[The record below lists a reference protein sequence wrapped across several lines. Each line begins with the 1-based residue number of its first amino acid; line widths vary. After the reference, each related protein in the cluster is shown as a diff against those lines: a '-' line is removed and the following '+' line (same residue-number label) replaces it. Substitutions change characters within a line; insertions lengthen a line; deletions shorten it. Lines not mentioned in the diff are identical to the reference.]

1 MNEQTTVVV
10 GADSTRSLERHAFGG
25 SHHRESV
32 SLKEY
37 QQAKASQ
44 AVSLNEAMVMAFEN
58 SPVLALRRA
67 AVSMQEADLDHAS
80 RWAPATLSLS

>member
-1 MNEQTTVVV
+1 MNKRLLLCAMIVP
-10 GADSTRSLERHAFGG
+10 GALAVSPMVSAQAKER
-25 SHHRESV
+25 V

-58 SPVLALRRA
+58 SPESKSLGGTKARA
-67 AVSMQEADLDHAS
+67 IKN
-80 RWAPATLSLS
+80 